1 MDTQDLGEL
10 KTVSNT
16 MRDSHLEA
24 DDLIV
29 GWVMVDGNMTKVAFT
44 DNELRRPIGRAKEN
58 QEDLL
63 TLCAKPPT
71 HKDLQD
77 LRDLN
82 AKLFRKIDWL
92 IGRSWW
98 ERLQNKMP
106 QNNQV

>member
-58 QEDLL
+58 QEDL
-63 TLCAKPPT
+63 
-71 HKDLQD
+71 
-77 LRDLN
+77 RDLN